1 MNIFLLLLLLPLAT
15 QGATNSFPAMPSV
28 PPGGTLNFNVY
39 LTNTQDATSAN
50 RTQVI
55 TNQVEK
61 RIGRTP
67 LLDAVKNKAALQQ
80 LQLTNLNSASKSFL
94 DTYQWHLLIGG
105 SLAGYALLCYC
116 IVRGNYY
123 LDQQNLW
130 SSWRA
135 ELPLEQLLAIPQEQL
150 GQELVAEIQRK
161 YNTEGIITDVVLPFS
176 HFLKDIEEEEAE
188 IKWYQELYSWLTFL
202 HVQQIVPANA
212 VRYGKIK
219 QRLQRIAYYKNIFKT
234 WSANYKIEQLAV
246 CKKCCGAREYADVAT
261 TAALIKKSELRMMHS
276 RTLQA
281 LMRYLPEYK

>member
-1 MNIFLLLLLLPLAT
+1 MLLFVSAT

-67 LLDAVKNKAALQQ
+67 LFDAVKNNAALQQ
-80 LQLTNLNSASKSFL
+80 LQRNSLNSASKSFL
-94 DTYQWHLLIGG
+94 DAYQWHLLIGS

-130 SSWRA
+130 SSWRS

-161 YNTEGIITDVVLPFS
+161 YNTDGIITDVVLPFS
-176 HFLKDIEEEEAE
+176 RFLKDIEEEEAE

-219 QRLQRIAYYKNIFKT
+219 QRLQRVAYYKNIFKT
-234 WSANYKIEQLAV
+234 WSANYKMSQIAAS
-246 CKKCCGAREYADVAT
+246 KKCAETKEYAEVAT
-261 TAALIKKSELRMMHS
+261 ITALIQKTELRMMQG
-276 RTLQA
+276 RILQTV
-281 LMRYLPEYK
+281 MRHLPEYK